1 MLCGRFEDEPGMPSP
16 VRLYRFDPYELDR
29 DQKELRKFGIRLK
42 LERKPLQL
50 LLTLLDHA
58 GEVVTR
64 GEIQKLLWGDGIF
77 VDFDKGLNVA
87 VTKLRSALN
96 DSSERPKFIET
107 VAGEGYCFIA
117 EVERVLANGSAPT
130 SSEEG
135 ASAERSVASPALID
149 TLTPQPEQVS
159 EASDSSGTARWWLQK
174 RRATSVAMALVV
186 IVVAAFIVMRLGWG
200 GRQRPRQ
207 AQAHKGKIMLVV
219 LPFENLSGDPRLEYL
234 SDGITEE
241 LSEQLGNLN
250 PQRLGVIG
258 RTSAMTYKHSPRTI
272 SQVGKELGVSYV
284 LEGSVR
290 RAGKRLRVTAQLLE
304 VSDQA
309 HVWAG
314 EYDGDIRDLLQT
326 EDEVGRQITQEVG
339 VSVALDSPNRPNH
352 HHPTPEAH
360 QEYLL
365 GRYYWNKRTPAGYRT
380 CERYFRSAV
389 KKDPV
394 YAAAYAG
401 WAECAPNP
409 AAQAAARKAVQLDP
423 DSGEAQAALGWV
435 ELYRNL
441 DPIAAERAL
450 KAAVRLES
458 NYAPAH
464 HTYSGV
470 LQMTGRL
477 QEAIAEEQIAVAL
490 DPLWEIARA
499 SLAEELSL
507 AGENDHAV
515 EQLRLIFAMDP
526 QFPKAH
532 ETLGLVYLRTGMYKE
547 AIRECQAAE
556 HYGGYRLRGLLGY
569 AYARAGKKKEAVQAL
584 SELQR
589 MEEKSGSGAASY
601 DLAIL
606 EMGLGRRDKAM
617 AWLEREY
624 EEHNDDGLL
633 LLKNDPIFAPL
644 RSDPRFQDLL
654 RRIRLS

>member
-1 MLCGRFEDEPGMPSP
+1 MPSP

-135 ASAERSVASPALID
+135 AAAERSVASPALID

-272 SQVGKELGVSYV
+272 SQVGKELGVGYV

>member
-1 MLCGRFEDEPGMPSP
+1 MLCARFEDEPGMPSP

-186 IVVAAFIVMRLGWG
+186 IVVAAFIVMKPGWR
-200 GRQRPRQ
+200 GRQRPEQ
-207 AQAHKGKIMLVV
+207 AQVPRGKIMLVV

-272 SQVGKELGVSYV
+272 SQVGKELGVGYV

-532 ETLGLVYLRTGMYKE
+532 ETLGLVYLRTGMYQE

>member
-1 MLCGRFEDEPGMPSP
+1 MLCARFEDEPGMPSP

-272 SQVGKELGVSYV
+272 SQVGKELGVGYV